1 MDICSGGLEL
11 DLESHEANIE
21 PDEANIES
29 DEVHSK
35 GEDIDLDVSLNI
47 ANSSPERNNVE
58 GGIQISDD
66 PETDQEI
73 GSIEVS
79 SEVASQAK
87 DDLSNDGGSFEMS
100 LRHFEDGTVCT
111 GLLPMSEN
119 FSSIQ
124 EQICVV
130 QSKGRLPE

>member
-1 MDICSGGLEL
+1 MDICSGGLEV
-11 DLESHEANIE
+11 DLEIHEANIE

-79 SEVASQAK
+79 SEAASQAK
-87 DDLSNDGGSFEMS
+87 DDLSNDSGSFEMP

-111 GLLPMSEN
+111 GLLAMSEN
-119 FSSIQ
+119 WQRFAKSI
-124 EQICVV
+124 
-130 QSKGRLPE
+130 RR